1 MSGEMHMNAWY
12 TKSVKQVLGELET
25 DRERGLSPAEAGR
38 RLERWGPN
46 ELARQRRAGLLRR
59 FLGQMKDPMIL
70 VLLAA
75 AGLSL
80 WATGGEDWLDAA
92 IILVIV
98 AVNAC
103 ISISQEEPSSM
114 YTLVVGFRMRSP
126 EPSPS
131 P

>member
-1 MSGEMHMNAWY
+1 MSQWFTKPTGE
-12 TKSVKQVLGELET
+12 VLKELDT
-25 DRERGLSPAEAGR
+25 NRERGLSSKQAEE
-38 RLERWGPN
+38 RLSKYGPN
-46 ELARQRRAGLLRR
+46 ALEGAKKESLAMR
-59 FLGQMKDPMIL
+59 FLEQLKDPMII

-75 AGLSL
+75 AVLSL
-80 WATGGEDWLDAA
+80 ISSGGADWIESV
-92 IILVIV
+92 IILGIVII
-98 AVNAC
+98 NAI